1 MRRSKPEML
10 IATLFLVLLGSY
22 VWYTQHVIVDLRADA
37 RRSTEMYARVFRAFA
52 DSAPGSMDAA
62 LVDLSQSIQ
71 AQGVPLVLTDQ
82 NGVVTGH
89 ANLPFDSRHTLAD
102 SDSRIK
108 QYVAVLEGEHAPIV
122 DSLIGKV
129 YYGDPAV
136 VRWLRIIPALQASM
150 AAVLLLAWVYIVRT
164 RGDAARERLW
174 AGMARESAHQL
185 GTPLSSLA
193 GWIELMEE
201 RARDESSAAAARHMR
216 ADLDR
221 LDRVAH
227 RFERIGRDPK
237 FDDVDAGALVARVAR
252 YFQARVPTLANT
264 IVVEHDEEPGL
275 PKVKGDAVLLEWA
288 IEVLAKNAIDA
299 LAGRGGRVRLTAAHS
314 GSEGVVIRV
323 ADDGPGVPREI
334 RSRVFEPGFSTKQSG
349 WGIGLS
355 LAKRIVEENH
365 GGVLQLAPPDSVAAG
380 LRTAAGT
387 TGARAG
393 ATFEIIL
400 H

>member
-1 MRRSKPEML
+1 MRRGKSEML
-10 IATLFLVLLGSY
+10 VATLFLVLLGSY
-22 VWYTQHVIVDLRADA
+22 VWYTQRVIVDLRADA
-37 RRSTEMYARVFRAFA
+37 RRSTEMYARVFHAFA
-52 DSAPGSMDAA
+52 DSSPGAMDAA
-62 LVDLSQSIQ
+62 LVDLSKSIQ
-71 AQGVPLVLTDQ
+71 AQGVPLVLTDPS
-82 NGVVTGH
+82 GVVAGH
-89 ANLPFDSRHTLAD
+89 ANLPFDPEHALAD
-102 SDSRIK
+102 TDSRIK
-108 QYVAVLEGEHAPIV
+108 EYVAVLQGEHAPIA

-129 YYGDPAV
+129 YYGDPSV

-150 AAVLLLAWVYIVRT
+150 AAILLLAWVYIVRT

-201 RARDESSAAAARHMR
+201 RAQDESSAAAALHMR

-227 RFERIGRDPK
+227 RFERIGREAK

-299 LAGRGGRVRLTAAHS
+299 LAGRGGRVRLTASHS
-314 GSEGVVIRV
+314 GTEGVAIRV
-323 ADDGPGVPREI
+323 ADDGPGVPREL

-355 LAKRIVEENH
+355 LARRIVEENH
-365 GGVLQLAPPDSVAAG
+365 NGLLQLAPAEPGAGVAGGGTAG
-380 LRTAAGT
+380 
-387 TGARAG
+387 G

>member
-1 MRRSKPEML
+1 
-10 IATLFLVLLGSY
+10 
-22 VWYTQHVIVDLRADA
+22 
-37 RRSTEMYARVFRAFA
+37 
-52 DSAPGSMDAA
+52 MDAA
-62 LVDLSQSIQ
+62 LVDLSKSIQ
-71 AQGVPLVLTDQ
+71 AQGVPLVWTDA
-82 NGVVTGH
+82 NGVVAGH
-89 ANLPFDSRHTLAD
+89 ANLPFDAAHTLSD
-102 SDSRIK
+102 TDSRIK
-108 QYVAVLEGEHAPIV
+108 EYVAVLQGEHPPIA

-129 YYGDPAV
+129 YYGDPSV

-150 AAVLLLAWVYIVRT
+150 AAILLLAWVYIVRT

-201 RARDESSAAAARHMR
+201 RAQDESSAAATLHMR

-227 RFERIGRDPK
+227 RFERIGREAR

-299 LAGRGGRVRLTAAHS
+299 LAGRGGRVRLTASHS
-314 GSEGVVIRV
+314 GTEGVVIRV
-323 ADDGPGVPREI
+323 ADDGPGVPREL

-355 LAKRIVEENH
+355 LARRIVEENH
-365 GGVLQLAPPDSVAAG
+365 NGVLQLAPSGPGAGVAGGGTAG
-380 LRTAAGT
+380 
-387 TGARAG
+387 G